1 MTSLTQVYVAVN
13 RREAIQR
20 GVNGTETPVVVEL
33 DVASMTWQD
42 RDELA
47 ARLVLES
54 DTYRKYPAPRLGDR
68 DPASGNVQRIM
79 TVNDPTQEG
88 VIEALEQYRAAV
100 AQHEADE
107 QAVRDQAVALVPK
120 IVEWIEQ
127 ASEEEL
133 AEHHLLLCRNRYH
146 ACPIAPDCDERVRK
160 YAYDAI
166 PQEVIDPAKQ
176 RLRALEAREK
186 AAKEAAQRAEAERK
200 EQERRDWIA
209 AHGSQRLV
217 TMLAEGIG
225 CEETYQRERARYDGQ
240 QFRARLEERRPG
252 WELAEEDEIDRDVH
266 DVPMRALRI
275 LAAGR
280 QLAAG
285 CKLAKRDGHYVCV
298 DTFEGR
304 LIVWPPS
311 QN

>member
-1 MTSLTQVYVAVN
+1 MSSLTRVYVAVN
-13 RREAIQR
+13 RPEAIQL
-20 GVNGTETPVVVEL
+20 GVNGTETPVMVDL
-33 DVASMTWQD
+33 DVAALSWED
-42 RDELA
+42 RAEVA
-47 ARLVLES
+47 ARLELEPWG
-54 DTYRKYPAPRLGDR
+54 KMPAPRLRDRKPETGDTQ
-68 DPASGNVQRIM
+68 GILC
-79 TVNDPTQEG
+79 VNDPSHDG
-88 VIEALEQYRAAV
+88 VIEAFGRYRAAV

-133 AEHHLLLCRNRYH
+133 AAHDLLLCRNRYH
-146 ACPIAPDCDERVRK
+146 ECPIAPDCDHRVRK
-160 YAYDAI
+160 DAYDAI
-166 PQEVIDPAKQ
+166 PQEVIDAAKQ
-176 RLRALEAREK
+176 RLIAFEARKK

-311 QN
+311 QG